1 MKTSIKPKQCCR
13 YTWSMFPKLSIKKV
27 LELNPWLFDQSFNF
41 FAYYNDKNII
51 PEGVFELEKNW
62 ITENFVLFSGV
73 CNDMKDYID
82 RVDWDNF
89 GTWYVYLYPSEIKS
103 ENPMVIGRETIL
115 DKGKGDNLAD
125 YFDMSKEWEFIHKV
139 QPDLFITKQ
148 KNGLM
153 IGALNDL
160 NLWCIETETKNIKHG
175 K

>member
-1 MKTSIKPKQCCR
+1 MD
-13 YTWSMFPKLSIKKV
+13 Y
-27 LELNPWLFDQSFNF
+27 D
-41 FAYYNDKNII
+41 DKNII

-73 CNDMKDYID
+73 CNEMKDYMD

-89 GTWYVYLYPSEIKS
+89 GTWYVYLYPSEIKA
-103 ENPMVIGRETIL
+103 EKPIIIGRETLL

-139 QPDLFITKQ
+139 QPDLFISKQ

-160 NLWCIETETKNIKHG
+160 NLWCIETEKTKSKMITSERSLLKLLFWG
-175 K
+175 IFGLSSFAISVLWYISLVLL